1 MTTVPG
7 TSPTNSDDWAVRA
20 GTEQDYPEMAR
31 IFCEALLMDRAEFL
45 EHMLEYPVVEYD
57 RGLVA
62 VDDHRV
68 IGSAQAFSF
77 DFTLPAGPRPVAGI
91 TAVGVW
97 PTHRRRGVL
106 TALMRRQL
114 ADIRD
119 RGEKV
124 AVLWA
129 SEGGIYERFGYGQG
143 IRELRATIRRVDA
156 ILSPD
161 VPRDPELTVELYE
174 PLEAIEVLTS
184 LHRDLAPTRV
194 GQFTRSTRW
203 WEHILHHKSGE
214 GELPRV
220 AVVYGPDGPQ
230 GYARYTAVSNWV
242 GGGAHGRLQVNELY
256 TATPRARVALY
267 EHLFSRDLIGE
278 ITFSRLP
285 LDDPLPLLLV
295 DRNKL
300 ERRPYDSLWV
310 RLVDLPGALADRPW
324 ATTVETV
331 LEVSDHHAPWNAGRW
346 KVITDTDGVRVE
358 PTDAA
363 PDIGLDTAQLG
374 GAYLGQVPL
383 HDHWEAGRLTE
394 HTPGAVARMDQALYL
409 PGAPFCGSNF

>member
-1 MTTVPG
+1 MTTTPG
-7 TSPTNSDDWAVRA
+7 SSSATSADWTVRA

-31 IFCEALLMDRAEFL
+31 VFCEALLLDRAEFL
-45 EHMLEYPVVEYD
+45 EHMLKYPVVEHD

-62 VDDHRV
+62 VDEGRV
-68 IGSAQAFSF
+68 IGTTQAFSF
-77 DFTLPAGPRPVAGI
+77 DFTLPAGQRPVAGI

-114 ADIRD
+114 ADIRE

-143 IRELRATIRRVDA
+143 IRELHATVRRTDA
-156 ILSPD
+156 ALRPD
-161 VPRDPELTVELYE
+161 VPRDPELTVELCE
-174 PLEAIEVLTS
+174 PLEALETLTA

-194 GQFTRSTRW
+194 GQFTRSARW
-203 WEHILHHKSGE
+203 WEHILHHKPAA

-220 AVVYGPDGPQ
+220 AVVHGPDGPR
-230 GYARYTAVSNWV
+230 GYALYTAVA
-242 GGGAHGRLQVNELY
+242 GAPQNRVRVRELY
-256 TATPRARVALY
+256 AATPRARVALY

-278 ITFSRLP
+278 IVFEKLP

-300 ERRPYDSLWV
+300 QRHPYDSLWV

-331 LEVSDHHAPWNAGRW
+331 LEVSDRDAPWNAGRW
-346 KVITDTDGVRVE
+346 KLTTYADGAHVE

-363 PDIGLDTAQLG
+363 PDIGLDTAHLG
-374 GAYLGQVPL
+374 GAYLGQVCL
-383 HDHWEAGRLTE
+383 HDHLEAGRLTE
-394 HTPGAVARMDQALYL
+394 HTPGAVARLDQALHL
-409 PGAPFCGSNF
+409 PGAPFCGSDF